1 MIQMLYV
8 CTNERDYAMFFGTLQ
23 ENRPAERILHEASKP
38 IEISAR

>member
-8 CTNERDYAMFFGTLQ
+8 CTNERDYAMSFGTLQ
-23 ENRPAERILHEASKP
+23 ESRPTERILHEASKL